1 MGRQKTGGTHGKIY
15 QAGGEM
21 NQVTNKQHV
30 VILGGTGFIGS
41 HLSPFLQAE
50 GYEVQAYGREAFSS
64 LANLCS
70 LIEGSDVLIMLAGA
84 NIGER
89 WTKAHKQAIWDSR
102 LKTNTLLKQALQ
114 TVEIAPKRILAAS
127 AIGIYP
133 QTDCATPWDESC
145 ERVDDSYL
153 GKLGSAWEAASQA
166 LADQRQLDL
175 TLLRFGVVLG
185 NGGALSKMLP
195 AFKWGLGGPVA
206 GGQQCMSWIHIQDL
220 CRAIAF
226 VLQAPNPSAIY
237 NLCSPLPVNNAT
249 FGKALASALRRPF
262 WLPLPAWQLKWMFGE
277 GAQVLTHS
285 SAVLP
290 SRLIQQDFSFDFA
303 DINHALEDLLSSLSQ
318 RERRSKH
325 A

>member
-1 MGRQKTGGTHGKIY
+1 
-15 QAGGEM
+15 M
-21 NQVTNKQHV
+21 NQVNTNQYRRII
-30 VILGGTGFIGS
+30 ILGGTGFIGS
-41 HLSPFLQAE
+41 DLSSFLQTE

-64 LANLCS
+64 LPHLCS
-70 LIEGSDVLIMLAGA
+70 LIDGCDVLIMLSGA

-89 WTKAHKQAIWDSR
+89 WTAAHKQAIWDSR
-102 LKTNTLLKQALQ
+102 LKTNALLQQALQ
-114 TVEIAPKRILAAS
+114 AVETVPSRVLAAS

-133 QTDCATPWDESC
+133 QTSCASPWDESC
-145 ERVDDSYL
+145 EQVDDSYL
-153 GKLGSAWEAASQA
+153 GKLGLAWEAASHA
-166 LADQRQLDL
+166 LSDQNQVDL

-206 GGQQCMSWIHIQDL
+206 GGQQCMSWIHIHDL

-226 VLQAPNPSAIY
+226 VLKAPDPSTIY
-237 NLCSPLPVNNAT
+237 NLCSPHPVNNMT
-249 FGKALASALRRPF
+249 FGKALARTLRRPF
-262 WLPLPAWQLKWMFGE
+262 LLPLPAWQLKLMFGE

-285 SAVLP
+285 SAVMP
-290 SRLIQQDFSFDFA
+290 SRLIQEGFAFDFA

-318 RERRSKH
+318 RERRPKH